1 MSVTEVVGTICAL
14 LVTIGLAVGFAA
26 NMPDGMRAAP
36 FLVLA
41 AVFALV
47 TPISA
52 LQTRYRHSLCA
63 RLAVDGLE
71 TTGEVIDRW
80 LFGPGNPSFGVLR
93 CSFRTT
99 DGTTHVT
106 DVYELADEIRKY
118 PVGRAVSVRY
128 DPADPRTCAIDCAT

>member
-1 MSVTEVVGTICAL
+1 MSATEVVGTICGVIL
-14 LVTIGLAVGFAA
+14 TIGLAVGFAA
-26 NMPDGMRAAP
+26 NMPDGVRAAP
-36 FLVLA
+36 FLVFA
-41 AVFALV
+41 AFFALV

-71 TTGEVIDRW
+71 TTGEVVDRW
-80 LFGPGNPSFGVLR
+80 LLALGNPSFGVLR

-106 DVYELADEIRKY
+106 DVYELVDEIRKY

-128 DPADPRTCAIDCAT
+128 DSADPRTCAIDCAS